1 MANTTSPTSSNSQ
14 SLSGVIDL
22 SFLNY
27 SEDDEL
33 DKIVES
39 RLIKLYTTIEIIYEA
54 KAIRLSNNKFTNIL
68 DILTVLSKYVNKLEQ
83 IIWLDLSFNEINC
96 IPKELLIKCP
106 NLTTL
111 YLQVNNITKL
121 FNIKLLSQLP
131 ALKTFAMFGN
141 PIEENKVSIYYRV
154 VTDVYSYKVY
164 IIYMMYYVVL
174 CCMQNLFT

>member
-1 MANTTSPTSSNSQ
+1 MANTASPASSNSQ

-33 DKIVES
+33 DKIIES

-54 KAIRLSNNKFTNIL
+54 KAIRLSNNKFTYIL

-83 IIWLDLSFNEINC
+83 IIWLDLSFNEIQS

-121 FNIKLLSQLP
+121 SNIKLLSQLP

-141 PIEENKVSIYYRV
+141 PIEENKVSIHNHKV
-154 VTDVYSYKVY
+154 VKCVYLYN
-164 IIYMMYYVVL
+164 M
-174 CCMQNLFT
+174 